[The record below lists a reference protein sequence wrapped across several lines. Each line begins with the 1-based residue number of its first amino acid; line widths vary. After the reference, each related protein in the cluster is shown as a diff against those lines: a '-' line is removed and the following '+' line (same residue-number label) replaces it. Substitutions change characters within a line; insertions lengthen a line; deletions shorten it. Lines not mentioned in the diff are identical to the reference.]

1 MVENLLQIVFGL
13 SKDVSNVRCFI
24 CLFISF
30 YTLLFKQRSYK
41 RKLTLSLFLSVQWK
55 AKAFPFL
62 SLFVFYFIFIFF
74 SFFLEYIY
82 MKRGMTFRVK

>member
-1 MVENLLQIVFGL
+1 MVGNLLQIVFGL

-24 CLFISF
+24 CLLYPFIPSC
-30 YTLLFKQRSYK
+30 
-41 RKLTLSLFLSVQWK
+41 LSNVVTRESLR
-55 AKAFPFL
+55 FPF
-62 SLFVFYFIFIFF
+62 SFFICFFIFIFF

>member
-1 MVENLLQIVFGL
+1 MVVNLLQIVFGL

-24 CLFISF
+24 CLLFPFIPSCLSNVVTRESF
-30 YTLLFKQRSYK
+30 C
-41 RKLTLSLFLSVQWK
+41 
-55 AKAFPFL
+55 FL
-62 SLFVFYFIFIFF
+62 SLSFLFVFILFFYFF